1 MIFGKSISAGSL
13 LKGQLEPL
21 YQSPFPS
28 LLQPA
33 ENQKAG
39 RVEKSD
45 KSVRMVGYPNKN
57 KIGGP

>member
-1 MIFGKSISAGSL
+1 LIFGKSICAGSL

-33 ENQKAG
+33 ENQKAV
-39 RVEKSD
+39 RVEKSE
-45 KSVRMVGYPNKN
+45 KSVRMVGYPYK
-57 KIGGP
+57 KK